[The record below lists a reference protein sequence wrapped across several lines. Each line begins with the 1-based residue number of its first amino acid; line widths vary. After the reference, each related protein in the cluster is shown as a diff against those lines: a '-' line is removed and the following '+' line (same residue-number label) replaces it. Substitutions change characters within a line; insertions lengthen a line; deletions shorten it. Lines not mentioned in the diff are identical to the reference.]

1 MKFRD
6 ATIVNCKLKTVMIE
20 IIANLIIIVFAMFVI
35 ALIVLIISGIATLFG
50 KKFKPFFKRGLWFT
64 LIAPLLFA
72 YGSFIE
78 RNHCQVKEVNIES
91 EKIPASFNDYKIIQ
105 ISDLHLHSFK
115 NRKNTLQKFVDEINK
130 QNADIVVFTGDLVSY
145 GPWELNGLD
154 TILSKIKA
162 KDGVYSVLGNHD
174 YSAYSNFPDSV
185 QWQYVE
191 ELKTRQESMGW
202 DLLLDESVNIIRN
215 DDTISLIGVENIST
229 HRAFLS
235 YGNLQKAM
243 KDANGSYKILL
254 SHDPTHWELEVKNIP
269 DIDLML
275 SGHTHAMQFS
285 IFGWSPSS
293 FVFKEVAGLFQHEN
307 QYLYVNIGLGETLM
321 KSRIGTKPEITVIQL
336 TINS

>member
-1 MKFRD
+1 MVTF
-6 ATIVNCKLKTVMIE
+6 IE
-20 IIANLIIIVFAMFVI
+20 IIANLIIIAFMMI
-35 ALIVLIISGIATLFG
+35 IIGLLALTISGIAHLFG
-50 KKFKPFFKRGLWFT
+50 ADFKSFFRKSLWAT
-64 LIAPLLFA
+64 LLAHILFC
-72 YGSFIE
+72 YGIFIE
-78 RNHCQVKEVNIES
+78 RNQCQVVNVNIES
-91 EKIPASFNDYKIIQ
+91 EKVPESFNDYKIVQ

-115 NRKNTLQKFVDEINK
+115 GRSKTLQKFVDVINE

-145 GPWELNGLD
+145 GPWELDGLD

-174 YSAYSNFPDSV
+174 YSAYSNFPDSI

-191 ELKTRQESMGW
+191 DLKQRQENMGW
-202 DLLLDESVNIIRN
+202 DLLLDENVNIIRD

-243 KDANGSYKILL
+243 QNADGSYKILL
-254 SHDPTHWELEVKNIP
+254 SHDPTHWELEVKDTP
-269 DIDLML
+269 EIDLML

-293 FVFKEVAGLFQHEN
+293 FIFKEVAGLFQHEN

-336 TINS
+336 GMRN